1 MDTAGF
7 MRTKDARR
15 MSWRML
21 AAAILA
27 GLGAAAWALPA
38 VDIVAGFDGYYR
50 PGRWTPV
57 VVTLNN
63 QPAKSASGA
72 APPAFRGLL
81 AVPSQSDSD
90 PSSKYN
96 FVREIE
102 VPAFS
107 IQRYCLYAKF
117 PESASFSPFLELRTS
132 NGRLLQTFPLP
143 VNPIPSG
150 NTLLLTV
157 SEELIPFLIPTLP
170 GLELITRAN
179 SSPDRLPEQW
189 WGYESAG
196 VVVLTRWSE
205 TYLRP
210 AQEQALEQ
218 WVNFGGTVVLLMG
231 GAPDSWKGGLMD
243 RLLPGKV
250 LGSERIRIRDGEFM
264 RLRDPSEPTTP
275 NDLITAVVQ
284 SDTDCE
290 ILSDLDGLPL
300 VMQARRGNGKV
311 VAIALDAQTNP
322 ELLSRWFMPM
332 WRELIP
338 YAPLTSAEI
347 TARSDLRGNLP
358 IVSARAARPP
368 NIFLILLLLVAYV
381 VSVGPMNFRMLS
393 RRRKLEWAWI
403 TVPVIVLIF
412 SLLIYGLGVL
422 TKGGQLIAREASWIV
437 AQAGHPTGS
446 LEGLVGIF
454 SPEKMRYSA
463 RPKDTTLA
471 LAESDLWNHAAES
484 ELRRSFR
491 MFQPVSLGRQ
501 SASGLLGFGDSRTIL
516 RTEET
521 GQIVAERPVGQW
533 DVAFL
538 ETLGLV
544 DLEGSLDAPLT
555 WRGDQLFGRI
565 KNNTSRTLRHPI
577 LVHGRRAF
585 PLKRDLLPGDEF
597 TLDPGRAVFP
607 ASPGAASPWVDIQ
620 ATLENEVSN
629 SPLAKTAEQKRALE
643 ICQYIAYY
651 QFQPALTSGIFPPR
665 GGETWLL
672 AFGTETEAPVE
683 FSKKPDLFTHSTC
696 YAFRLFPKVE
706 RGRWTVTEEQ
716 MQYDLLTYSGTGQVY
731 FTDNQQL
738 EIYNADCILSVALPF
753 QDPRIRVESIDLK
766 VSSPPGAPPRFTVSA
781 MNMETRRWDPVTAA
795 DFSMN
800 PHRYVMPI
808 SGRMFVRISNQ
819 QPLNQPTLIRE
830 TAVVNSIAA
839 RYVISAP

>member
-1 MDTAGF
+1 MQAWGH
-7 MRTKDARR
+7 ARIAEPCGKSLGR
-15 MSWRML
+15 LSLVM
-21 AAAILA
+21 ILME
-27 GLGAAAWALPA
+27 LSVAAWALPT
-38 VDIVAGFDGYYR
+38 VDIAAGFDGYFH

-63 QPAKSASGA
+63 QPVKSLGGA
-72 APPAFRGLL
+72 TPPSFRGIL
-81 AVPSQSDSD
+81 AVPTQSDSD
-90 PSSKYN
+90 PPAKYT
-96 FVREIE
+96 FVRDID

-107 IQRYCLYAKF
+107 IQRFYLYAKF
-117 PESASFSPFLELRTS
+117 PESVSSPFLELRAS

-143 VNPIPSG
+143 INPIPSG

-218 WVNFGGTVVLLMG
+218 WVQFGGTVVLLMG
-231 GAPDSWKGGLMD
+231 AAPDSWKGGLMD

-250 LGSERIRIRDGEFM
+250 RGSERIRVRDGEFM
-264 RLRDPSEPTTP
+264 RLRDRNEPTTAK
-275 NDLITAVVQ
+275 DLITAVVEPD
-284 SDTDCE
+284 SDCE
-290 ILSDLDGLPL
+290 VLGDLDGLPL
-300 VMQARRGNGKV
+300 VMRARRGNGKV
-311 VAIALDAQTNP
+311 VAVALDAQTNP

-338 YAPLTSAEI
+338 YASLTSSEI
-347 TARSDLRGNLP
+347 TARSDLRNNLP

-381 VSVGPMNFRMLS
+381 ISVGPMNFRMLS
-393 RRRKLEWAWI
+393 RRRKLEWAWV
-403 TVPVIVLIF
+403 TVPVIVLVF

-437 AQAGHPTGS
+437 AHAGQSTGA
-446 LEGLVGIF
+446 LEGVVGLF
-454 SPEKMRYSA
+454 SPEKTRYSA
-463 RPKDTTLA
+463 RPKDSTLA
-471 LAESDLWNHAAES
+471 LAESDMWNNTAEM

-501 SASGLLGFGDSRTIL
+501 STGGLLGLGDSRTLL
-516 RTEET
+516 RTEEA

-544 DLEGSLDAPLT
+544 DLEGALDASLT
-555 WRGDQLFGRI
+555 WRGDQFFGRI

-585 PLKRDLLPGDEF
+585 PLKRDLLPGDEY
-597 TLDPGRAVFP
+597 TLA
-607 ASPGAASPWVDIQ
+607 PGAAVFGASAGPSSPWGDFQI
-620 ATLENEVSN
+620 ALENEVSN
-629 SPLAKTAEQKRALE
+629 SPLGKTAEQKRALE

-651 QFQPALTSGIFPPR
+651 QFQPALTSSLFPPR

-672 AFGTETEAPVE
+672 AFGTETEARAT
-683 FSKKPDLFTHSTC
+683 FAKTPDLFSHSTC
-696 YAFRLFPKVE
+696 YAFRLFPQVE
-706 RGRWTVTEEQ
+706 RGRWTVTEDQ

-731 FTDNQQL
+731 FTDNKQL
-738 EIYNADCILSVALPF
+738 EIYNADCVVSIALPF

-766 VSSPPGAPPRFTVSA
+766 VTSPPGVQPRFTVSA
-781 MNMETRRWDPVTAA
+781 LNLETRRWDSATAT
-795 DFSMN
+795 DLNVN

-819 QPLNQPTLIRE
+819 QPLNQPTLVRD
-830 TAVVNSIAA
+830 TAVVESIAA
-839 RYVISAP
+839 RYVISTP